1 MRCNKRTCHAKSEVS
16 YKLPNEHLTDFASNK
31 HVIRDVKNWIVHP
44 FCDKPHNCQ
53 KKVKFFHSD
62 RINFGND
69 YIEKMLMYVSADAAF
84 NQTRR
89 EWASG
94 LGSEF
99 DGVISGI
106 KVNNF

>member
-1 MRCNKRTCHAKSEVS
+1 M
-16 YKLPNEHLTDFASNK
+16 DFASNK

-106 KVNNF
+106 KVNIFEN